1 VPLSRNVAGTCRMYG
16 FEADLFHVINVR
28 PAADERIEDSTDLV
42 RPIIICVIILDIT
55 LVFPSEW

>member
-1 VPLSRNVAGTCRMYG
+1 MYG